1 MILGLKDLAF
11 VGIIPVPAGGAA
23 DEILLSHLDSYII
36 EDGFGL
42 YNLEDNSG
50 HYILESDSGSA
61 GNLLQSNGDK
71 LLLS

>member
-1 MILGLKDLAF
+1 MVFFSSALYTRQ
-11 VGIIPVPAGGAA
+11 VPVVST
-23 DEILLSHLDSYII
+23 DSLLLSHLDSYVI